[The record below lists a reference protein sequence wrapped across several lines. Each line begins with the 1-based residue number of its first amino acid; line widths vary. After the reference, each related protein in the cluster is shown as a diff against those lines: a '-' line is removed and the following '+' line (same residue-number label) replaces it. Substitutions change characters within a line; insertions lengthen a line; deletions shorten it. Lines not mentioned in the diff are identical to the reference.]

1 MSLRNLRATSVL
13 TLFEKGGLSHKAPFM
28 QWRADDRTV
37 NELRESSRK
46 NENFIYYCS
55 VWGAESNGEGP
66 RCMQ

>member
-46 NENFIYYCS
+46 NENFII
-55 VWGAESNGEGP
+55 
-66 RCMQ
+66 ML